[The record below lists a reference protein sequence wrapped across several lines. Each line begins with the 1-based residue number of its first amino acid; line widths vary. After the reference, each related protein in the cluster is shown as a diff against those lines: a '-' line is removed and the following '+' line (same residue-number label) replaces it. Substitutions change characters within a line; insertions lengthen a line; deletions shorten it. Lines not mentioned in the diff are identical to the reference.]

1 MPFAL
6 PNLQLIFANPLV
18 LMLTIY
24 MVVLAIVACLL
35 VIMTLHLHQKNQRT
49 AQKWA
54 EMETR
59 WQPLLLKTLG
69 GEMWPEEL
77 QAQIYPGEG
86 FYFIDYLTRY
96 AEKLSGESRQRAT
109 ALASPYLPQLLNR
122 VKQGDAEQRARA
134 ILTLSILAPEGHQS
148 RMVEALE
155 DESPLVSTMAARA
168 LAENGS
174 ISHLAPILEKMPRFR
189 SWSQSYLVSMLV
201 SLAKEHPEKLR
212 EALVLTHQPNWVKTV
227 IIKALTEIKDWH
239 TLPLAVQFLQ
249 EDAHREVQAASLQF
263 LARIGHEGL
272 LDLIRKKCLDEDFVI
287 RLNAVKALAN
297 LGNVEDRD
305 RLLHLLHDPSQ
316 WIAYQAAL
324 ALKSTRH
331 FDELLAVALSE
342 HPRSELAREVL
353 YDLESPE
360 SVAFLSKTEH
370 FVELAPQW
378 LRKIKRK
385 DTRDQWRQVEK
396 ILLHPQTPLTVKQ
409 LIAQHLDQQS
419 PIWLFQTLEKEFL
432 ETRHH
437 PAPSLITALYRL
449 QPDTAVRCFQDN
461 FFLIENA
468 AVQFQV
474 FQYIQRK
481 ARPEFLAFY
490 KQLQTTLR
498 QQPQTL
504 ALSPGQQQEM
514 QPQVE
519 QLIHKSLLGEGRT
532 QRLSGDF

>member
-6 PNLQLIFANPLV
+6 PNLQHVFANPLV
-18 LMLTIY
+18 LVLTVY
-24 MVVLAIVACLL
+24 MVVLVIVACIL
-35 VIMTLHLHQKNQRT
+35 VVVTLHLHQKNQRT
-49 AQKWA
+49 AKKWA
-54 EMETR
+54 EMEQR

-77 QAQIYPGEG
+77 RAQIYPGEG

-109 ALASPYLPQLLNR
+109 DLASPYLPQLLKR

-134 ILTLSILAPEGHQS
+134 ILTLSILAPEGHQN

-174 ISHLAPILEKMPRFR
+174 IAHLAPILEKMPRFR
-189 SWSQSYLVSMLV
+189 SWSQNYLVSMLV
-201 SLAKEHPEKLR
+201 SLAKDHPEKLR
-212 EALVLTHQPNWVKTV
+212 DALVLSHQPDWVKTV
-227 IIKALTEIKDWH
+227 ILKALTEIKDWQ

-272 LDLIRKKCLDEDFVI
+272 LDLIRKKCRSEDFVI
-287 RLNAVKALAN
+287 RLNAVKALSN
-297 LGNVEDRD
+297 LGSAEDREL
-305 RLLHLLHDPSQ
+305 LLHLLEDPSQ
-316 WIAYQAAL
+316 WIAHQAAQ
-324 ALKSTRH
+324 ALKSTKH
-331 FDELLAVALSE
+331 FEDLLAIALSD
-342 HPRSELAREVL
+342 HPRAELAKEVL
-353 YDLESPE
+353 YDLESTE

-370 FVELAPQW
+370 FMELAPQW
-378 LRKIKRK
+378 LRKVKRK

-396 ILLHPQTPLTVKQ
+396 LLLHPKTPQAVKQ
-409 LIAQHLDQQS
+409 LIAQHLDTQS
-419 PIWLFQTLEKEFL
+419 PTWLFNTLEKEFL

-437 PAPSLITALYRL
+437 PTTSLVTALYRL
-449 QPDTAVRCFQDN
+449 QPNAAVLRFQEN

-468 AVQFQV
+468 EVQAQV

-481 ARPEFLAFY
+481 ARPEFLGFY
-490 KQLQTTLR
+490 KELQNTLR
-498 QQPQTL
+498 QAPQTL
-504 ALSPGQQQEM
+504 ALSSHQQQDIK
-514 QPQVE
+514 PQVE

-532 QRLSGDF
+532 QQLSGDL